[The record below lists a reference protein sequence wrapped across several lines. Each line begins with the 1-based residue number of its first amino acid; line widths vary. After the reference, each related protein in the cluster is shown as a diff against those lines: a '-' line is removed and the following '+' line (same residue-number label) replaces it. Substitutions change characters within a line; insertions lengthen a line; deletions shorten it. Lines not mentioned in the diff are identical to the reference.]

1 MQRKR
6 AELVPIGK
14 RWVNLGGPGKA
25 LCDTVQVRHHTSPES
40 IRSTAR
46 SGHVVR

>member
-1 MQRKR
+1 MVCKQG
-6 AELVPIGK
+6 LVPIGEALGD
-14 RWVNLGGPGKA
+14 LGGPGKA